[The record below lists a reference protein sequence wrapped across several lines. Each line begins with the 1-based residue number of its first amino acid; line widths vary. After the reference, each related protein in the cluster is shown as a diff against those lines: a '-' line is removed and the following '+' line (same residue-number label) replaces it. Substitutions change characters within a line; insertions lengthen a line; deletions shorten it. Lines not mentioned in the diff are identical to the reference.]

1 MRAATRPGRPQDW
14 FADPHGSEK
23 HSGDMFT
30 RVAARALA
38 GTLLGSGARVAQ
50 LSRGTSMGGE
60 TAPATAAAIARRSLQ
75 RRGLSTE
82 SASKAGAEEQGIMAT
97 VVDTV
102 STMGTAVGCLVG
114 ATIGVSYYTHSTKQ
128 LEEALEKGEHVPGA
142 LKDTPLKQALDYA
155 FGHLLEFRQWAD
167 GLRHQYLDPVSD
179 KLLPDHP
186 PNAVY
191 IPHTLVLDLDECLI
205 KSDWRRERGWRT
217 FKRPGAGDFIKHM
230 AQFYEVIVF
239 SDQTS
244 MYVDPILERLDPQ
257 RFLAGR
263 LAREANQYVDGEY
276 LRDLTKLNRDVGMI
290 LYITARP
297 KTSMQQENVVQI
309 SPYIVDS
316 EGRTAGGDGPDT
328 TLLDLMPFLES
339 IVRLNVKDV
348 REVLASYKQEQE
360 ATGKSVPEIFRSR
373 QYRFQKQQ
381 RQKTVTKPAFSRGW

>member
-1 MRAATRPGRPQDW
+1 MFARAG
-14 FADPHGSEK
+14 
-23 HSGDMFT
+23 
-30 RVAARALA
+30 ARALA
-38 GTLLGSGARVAQ
+38 GTLRRAVGGASFAETKMTT
-50 LSRGTSMGGE
+50 GFGE

-75 RRGLSTE
+75 RRGLSSE
-82 SASKAGAEEQGIMAT
+82 SASKAGAEENGIMAT

-102 STMGTAVGCLVG
+102 STVGTAVGCLVG
-114 ATIGVSYYTHSTKQ
+114 AGIGVSYYTHSTKQ
-128 LEEALEKGEHVPGA
+128 LEEAVETGELVPNA
-142 LKDTPLKQALDYA
+142 LKDTPAKQALDYA
-155 FGHLLEFRQWAD
+155 FGHLLEFRQWSD

-217 FKRPGAGDFIKHM
+217 FKRPGASDFIQHM

-244 MYVDPILERLDPQ
+244 MYVDPIIERLDKN

-263 LAREANQYVDGEY
+263 LAREANQYVEGEY
-276 LRDLTKLNRDVGMI
+276 LRDLTKLNRDVGTV

-297 KTSMQQENVVQI
+297 STSIQQENVVQI
-309 SPYIVDS
+309 SPYVVDS
-316 EGRTAGGDGPDT
+316 EGRTAGGVDT

-360 ATGKSVPEIFRSR
+360 STGKSIPEIFRSR
-373 QYRFQKQQ
+373 QFRFQKQQ
-381 RQKTVTKPAFSRGW
+381 RQKSAGVKPAFSRGW

>member
-1 MRAATRPGRPQDW
+1 M
-14 FADPHGSEK
+14 
-23 HSGDMFT
+23 
-30 RVAARALA
+30 
-38 GTLLGSGARVAQ
+38 
-50 LSRGTSMGGE
+50 
-60 TAPATAAAIARRSLQ
+60 
-75 RRGLSTE
+75 
-82 SASKAGAEEQGIMAT
+82 
-97 VVDTV
+97 
-102 STMGTAVGCLVG
+102 
-114 ATIGVSYYTHSTKQ
+114 
-128 LEEALEKGEHVPGA
+128 
-142 LKDTPLKQALDYA
+142 
-155 FGHLLEFRQWAD
+155 
-167 GLRHQYLDPVSD
+167 
-179 KLLPDHP
+179 
-186 PNAVY
+186 Y

-276 LRDLTKLNRDVGMI
+276 LRDLTKLNRDVGMV

-381 RQKTVTKPAFSRGW
+381 RQKSAETKPAFSRGW

>member
-1 MRAATRPGRPQDW
+1 MFARAG
-14 FADPHGSEK
+14 
-23 HSGDMFT
+23 
-30 RVAARALA
+30 ARALA
-38 GTLLGSGARVAQ
+38 GTLRRAVGGASFAE
-50 LSRGTSMGGE
+50 TKMIMGFSE

-75 RRGLSTE
+75 RRGLSSE
-82 SASKAGAEEQGIMAT
+82 SASKAGAEENGIMAT

-102 STMGTAVGCLVG
+102 STVGTAVGCLVG
-114 ATIGVSYYTHSTKQ
+114 AGIGVSYYTHSTKQ
-128 LEEALEKGEHVPGA
+128 LEEAVENGELVPNT
-142 LKDTPLKQALDYA
+142 LKDTPAKQALDYA
-155 FGHLLEFRQWAD
+155 FGHLLEFRQWSD

-217 FKRPGAGDFIKHM
+217 FKRPGASDFIQHM

-244 MYVDPILERLDPQ
+244 MYVDPIIERLDKN

-276 LRDLTKLNRDVGMI
+276 LRDLTKLNRDVGTV

-297 KTSMQQENVVQI
+297 STSIQQENVVQI
-309 SPYIVDS
+309 SPYVVDS
-316 EGRTAGGDGPDT
+316 EGRTSGGGDT

-360 ATGKSVPEIFRSR
+360 STGKSIPEIFRSR
-373 QYRFQKQQ
+373 QFRFQKQQ
-381 RQKTVTKPAFSRGW
+381 RQKSAGVKPAFSRGW